1 MQVRERSGVAK
12 VTRVP
17 ETDANGGRD
26 GRQAVPETD
35 DPTTRALLKALARS
49 GQPSRVRGWIH
60 AALWG
65 EEALDAL
72 LKGEHVPEPVIEGHG
87 GDPSH
92 AHVRRAYL
100 TGIRVQGF
108 RGIGRPAELTF
119 PAGPGLTVIVGRNGS
134 GKSSFAEAAEA
145 ALTGRNPRWDAMP
158 TGWRDGW
165 RNLHYDERTEASVD
179 IHIAGDGGP
188 TRISRRWVGESVR
201 SARGEVVHPNGEVSP
216 LRTLDWG
223 ENLVRYR
230 PFLSYDELGRTV
242 TGRAAELY
250 DTLTA
255 LLGLTGLAEAERRLA
270 KVCDG
275 LVRRRDRPSRR
286 LRPLMDALG
295 ASNDPRAAQ
304 AVHVLSSPNMD
315 LEFLRRIAAD
325 DGPSDPAQHVVLRRL
340 RRLAVPERVLIGD
353 VVNELRG
360 AAMELAMAA
369 GSKGDHA
376 HGVIRLLEQAL
387 EHHKRHPTE
396 TTCPTCSTT
405 GVLGPDWVRRANAHL
420 RALRPQAAT
429 ASAAYERAETARD
442 QARFLLS
449 PMPSWLPP
457 ESELGQVWALWE
469 SGADIEDLA
478 ELAEHV
484 ETVGRRLRA
493 AAISARRDAAERLED
508 PTNGWAELAEGL
520 SEWLDDAQGAIEASE
535 TLSVVESALE
545 WLTEYARS
553 VRAERL
559 GPVASQA
566 EQVWF
571 RLRQERHIDLQGM
584 RLIGRGA
591 RRRVEVDVA
600 VDGVEDQT
608 SAPGLLSQGEFQALA
623 LSICL
628 PRTLVNG
635 NPFGFLLLDDPVQAM
650 DTETVEGLA
659 SVLAEVGRHRQLI
672 VFTHDTRL
680 SDALRRLG
688 LPADIRTIN
697 RDAMSNVWLA
707 ENEG

>member
-26 GRQAVPETD
+26 GREAVPGAD
-35 DPTTRALLKALARS
+35 DPTTKALLEALARS
-49 GQPSRVRGWIH
+49 GQPSRVRAWIH

-65 EEALDAL
+65 EDALEALSR
-72 LKGEHVPEPVIEGHG
+72 GEHMPEPLL
-87 GDPSH
+87 DPS
-92 AHVRRAYL
+92 AGPTPGHVRRSYL

-108 RGIGRPAELTF
+108 RGIGRPAEITF
-119 PAGPGLTVIVGRNGS
+119 PPGPGLTVIVGRNGS

-145 ALTGRNPRWDAMP
+145 AMTGRNPRWDAMP

-179 IHIAGDGGP
+179 IHIAGDDGP
-188 TRISRRWVGESVR
+188 TRISRRWTGESVR
-201 SARGEVVHPNGEVSP
+201 SARGEVVRPGGEVSS

-255 LLGLTGLAEAERRLA
+255 LLGLTGMAEAERRLA

-275 LVRRRDRPSRR
+275 LLRRRDRPSRV
-286 LRPLMDALG
+286 LRPLMEVLG
-295 ASNDPRAAQ
+295 ASADPRAAQ
-304 AVHVLSSPNMD
+304 AVQILSSPHMD
-315 LEFLRRIAAD
+315 LDALRRIAAD

-340 RRLAVPERVLIGD
+340 RRMAVPERVLIAD

-376 HGVIRLLEQAL
+376 HGVVRLLEQAL

-405 GVLGPDWVRRANAHL
+405 GALGPDWVRRANAHL

-429 ASAAYERAETARD
+429 ASAAYERAEAARD

-449 PMPSWLPP
+449 PMPTWLPP

-469 SGADIEDLA
+469 SGSDIEDLG
-478 ELAEHV
+478 ELAEHI
-484 ETVGRRLRA
+484 EEVGRRLRA
-493 AAISARRDAAERLED
+493 AAVSARRDAAERLED
-508 PTNGWAELAEGL
+508 PTQGWRDLAERL
-520 SEWLDDAQGAIEASE
+520 SEWLDDAQGAVEASE
-535 TLSVVESALE
+535 KLAVAEAALH
-545 WLTEYARS
+545 WLAEYARS
-553 VRAERL
+553 VRDQRL
-559 GPVASQA
+559 GPVAEQA

-591 RRRVEVDVA
+591 RRRVEVDVS

-628 PRTLVNG
+628 PRTLVEG

-688 LPADIRTIN
+688 LAATIRTIN

-707 ENEG
+707 ENG

>member
-1 MQVRERSGVAK
+1 MQVRKRSGVAK

-17 ETDANGGRD
+17 EAGANGGTD
-26 GRQAVPETD
+26 GREADPGAD
-35 DPTTRALLKALARS
+35 DPTTKGLLEALARS
-49 GQPSRVRGWIH
+49 GVPSRVRSWVN

-65 EEALDAL
+65 EDALEALL
-72 LKGEHVPEPVIEGHG
+72 RGEHIPEAVP
-87 GDPSH
+87 DPPSGPPPGLM
-92 AHVRRAYL
+92 RRAYL

-179 IHIAGDGGP
+179 IHIAGDHGP
-188 TRISRRWVGESVR
+188 TRISRRWTGESVR
-201 SARGEVVHPNGEVSP
+201 SARGEVVHPNGEVSS

-255 LLGLTGLAEAERRLA
+255 LLGITGLAEAERRLA

-275 LVRRRDRPSRR
+275 LARRRDRPSRA
-286 LRPLMDALG
+286 LRPLLDALG
-295 ASNDPRAAQ
+295 ASADPRAAQ
-304 AVHVLSSPNMD
+304 SVRLLSAPDMD
-315 LEFLRRIAAD
+315 LDALRRLAAD
-325 DGPSDPAQHVVLRRL
+325 DGPSDPAQHVVMRRL
-340 RRLAVPERVLIGD
+340 RRLSVPERVIMSD

-369 GSKGDHA
+369 GTKGDHA
-376 HGVIRLLEQAL
+376 HGVVELLEQAL

-396 TTCPTCSTT
+396 TTCPTCATT
-405 GVLGPDWVRRANAHL
+405 GALGADWVRRANAQL
-420 RALRPQAAT
+420 RALRPQAAVT
-429 ASAAYERAETARD
+429 SAAYERADAARD

-449 PMPSWLPP
+449 PMPGWLPP
-457 ESELGQVWALWE
+457 ESELGQVWSLWE
-469 SGADIEDLA
+469 SGSDIEDLA
-478 ELAEHV
+478 ELADHIED
-484 ETVGRRLRA
+484 VGRRLRA
-493 AAISARRDAAERLED
+493 AAVSARRDASERLED
-508 PTNGWAELAEGL
+508 PTDGWADLAERL
-520 SEWLDDAQGAIEASE
+520 CEWLDDAQDAIKASE
-535 TLSVVESALE
+535 DLSYAEAALGR
-545 WLTEYARS
+545 LTEYARG

-559 GPVASQA
+559 GPVAAQA

-591 RRRVEVDVA
+591 RRRVEVDVS

-628 PRTLVNG
+628 PRTLVEG

-688 LPADIRTIN
+688 LAADIRTIN

-707 ENEG
+707 ENGA

>member
-1 MQVRERSGVAK
+1 MAQVARGTEVIDG
-12 VTRVP
+12 
-17 ETDANGGRD
+17 GGRSE
-26 GRQAVPETD
+26 PPHSD
-35 DPTTRALLKALARS
+35 DPTTTKILDALAHAGLSAEVRS
-49 GQPSRVRGWIH
+49 WVN

-65 EEALDAL
+65 DDAL
-72 LKGEHVPEPVIEGHG
+72 AALLEGERLPDVQPGAPAAPPPGR
-87 GDPSH
+87 
-92 AHVRRAYL
+92 VRRAYL

-108 RGIGRPAELTF
+108 RGIGRPAELAF
-119 PAGPGLTVIVGRNGS
+119 PPGPGLTVIVGRNGS

-179 IHIAGDGGP
+179 IHIAGDAGP
-188 TRISRRWVGESVR
+188 TRISRRWTGESVR
-201 SARGEVVHPNGEVSP
+201 SARGEVVHPNGETSA

-242 TGRAAELY
+242 TGRSAELY

-270 KVCDG
+270 KVCDA
-275 LVRRRDRPSRR
+275 LAKRRDRPARESR
-286 LRPLMDALG
+286 LLVDALNG
-295 ASNDPRAAQ
+295 SSDPRAAQ
-304 AVHVLSSPNMD
+304 AVQILTGPTLDV
-315 LEFLRRIAAD
+315 EALRRIAAD
-325 DGPSDPAQHVVLRRL
+325 DGPADPAQHVVLRRL
-340 RRLAVPERVLIGD
+340 RRLSVPERVVMSD

-360 AAMELAMAA
+360 ASMELAMAA
-369 GSKGDHA
+369 GTKGDHA
-376 HGVIRLLEQAL
+376 HGVVRLLEQAL
-387 EHHKRHPTE
+387 EHHKRHPTD
-396 TTCPTCSTT
+396 TTCPTCSAP
-405 GVLGPDWVRRANAHL
+405 GAIGADWVRRANAQLRGL
-420 RALRPQAAT
+420 RAQAAT
-429 ASAAYERAETARD
+429 AAAAYDRADAARD

-449 PMPSWLPP
+449 PTPSWLPP
-457 ESELGQVWALWE
+457 DSELGQVWALWE
-469 SGADIEDLA
+469 SGSDIEDLA
-478 ELAEHV
+478 ELAEHI
-484 ETVGRRLRA
+484 ESVGRKLRSA
-493 AAISARRDAAERLED
+493 ALSARRDAGERLED
-508 PTNGWAELAEGL
+508 PTDGWSELAERL
-520 SEWLDDAQGAIEASE
+520 SGWLDDAQDAIAARDTLAVAEA
-535 TLSVVESALE
+535 ALT
-545 WLTEYARS
+545 WLADQARAL
-553 VRAERL
+553 RAERL
-559 GPVASQA
+559 GPVAAQA

-600 VDGVEDQT
+600 VDGVGDQT

-628 PRTLVNG
+628 PRTLVDG

-659 SVLAEVGRHRQLI
+659 TVLAEVGRHRQLI

-688 LPADIRTIN
+688 LPAAIRTIN
-697 RDAMSNVWLA
+697 RDAMSNVWLSD
-707 ENEG
+707 GDS

>member
-1 MQVRERSGVAK
+1 MAK
-12 VTRVP
+12 VTRGP
-17 ETDANGGRD
+17 EAGTRAGRD
-26 GRQAVPETD
+26 GHEGAPQTD
-35 DPTTRALLKALARS
+35 DPTTKALLDALARS
-49 GQPSRVRGWIH
+49 GLPEGARIWVS

-65 EEALDAL
+65 EEALEAL
-72 LKGEHVPEPVIEGHG
+72 LRGEHIPEILPAG
-87 GDPSH
+87 PSGPPP
-92 AHVRRAYL
+92 ARVRRAYL

-108 RGIGRPAELTF
+108 RGIGRPAELAF
-119 PAGPGLTVIVGRNGS
+119 SPGPGLTVIVGRNGS

-165 RNLHYDERTEASVD
+165 RNLHYDERTEATVD
-179 IHIAGDGGP
+179 IHIAGDSGP
-188 TRISRRWVGESVR
+188 TRISRRWTGESVR
-201 SARGEVVHPNGEVSP
+201 SARGEVVHPGGEVSP

-270 KVCDG
+270 KVCDV
-275 LVRRRDRPSRR
+275 LVRRRDRPSRE
-286 LRPLMDALG
+286 LRALLEALS
-295 ASNDPRAAQ
+295 ASSDPRAVQ
-304 AVHVLSSPNMD
+304 AVNLLSAPTTD
-315 LEFLRRIAAD
+315 LEALRRVAAD
-325 DGPSDPAQHVVLRRL
+325 DGPSDPALHVVLRRL
-340 RRLAVPERVLIGD
+340 RRLAVPERTLIAD

-376 HGVIRLLEQAL
+376 HGVVQLLEQAL

-396 TTCPTCSTT
+396 STCPTCSAP
-405 GVLGPDWVRRANAHL
+405 GALGADWVRRANAQL

-429 ASAAYERAETARD
+429 ASAAYDRAEAARD

-449 PMPSWLPP
+449 PAPSWLPP

-469 SGADIEDLA
+469 SGTTIEDLG
-478 ELAEHV
+478 ELAEHI
-484 ETVGRRLRA
+484 ESVGRKLRA
-493 AAISARRDAAERLED
+493 AAVSARRDASERLED
-508 PTNGWAELAEGL
+508 PTDGWGELADRL
-520 SEWLDDAQGAIEASE
+520 SGWLGDALEAVAASE
-535 TLSVVESALE
+535 TLVAAETALN
-545 WLTEYARS
+545 WLTEHARA

-591 RRRVEVDVA
+591 RRRVEVEVA
-600 VDGVEDQT
+600 VDGVDDQT

-628 PRTLVNG
+628 PRALVEG

-659 SVLAEVGRHRQLI
+659 AVLAEVGRHRQLI

-707 ENEG
+707 EGAS

>member
-1 MQVRERSGVAK
+1 MAK
-12 VTRVP
+12 VTRGP
-17 ETDANGGRD
+17 EADTRAGRD
-26 GRQAVPETD
+26 GHEGAPQAD
-35 DPTTRALLKALARS
+35 DPTTKALLDALARS
-49 GQPSRVRGWIH
+49 GLPEGVRIWVS

-65 EEALDAL
+65 EEALEAL
-72 LKGEHVPEPVIEGHG
+72 LRGEHLPEIL
-87 GDPSH
+87 PSGPPGPPPGR
-92 AHVRRAYL
+92 VRRAYL

-108 RGIGRPAELTF
+108 RGIGRPADLTF
-119 PAGPGLTVIVGRNGS
+119 SPGPGLTVIVGRNGS

-165 RNLHYDERTEASVD
+165 RNLHYDERTEATVD
-179 IHIAGDGGP
+179 IHIAGDSGP
-188 TRISRRWVGESVR
+188 TRISRRWTGESVR
-201 SARGEVVHPNGEVSP
+201 SARGEVVHPGGEVSP

-275 LVRRRDRPSRR
+275 LVRRRDRPSRE
-286 LRPLMDALG
+286 LRTLLDVLS
-295 ASNDPRAAQ
+295 ASGDPRAVQ
-304 AVHVLSSPNMD
+304 AVNLLSAPSMD
-315 LEFLRRIAAD
+315 LEALRRVAAD
-325 DGPSDPAQHVVLRRL
+325 DGPSDPALHVVLRRL
-340 RRLAVPERVLIGD
+340 RRLAVPERTLIAD

-376 HGVIRLLEQAL
+376 HGVVQLLEQAL

-405 GVLGPDWVRRANAHL
+405 GALGADWVRRANAQL

-429 ASAAYERAETARD
+429 ASAAYDRAQAARD

-449 PMPSWLPP
+449 PAPSWLPP

-469 SGADIEDLA
+469 SGTTIEDLG
-478 ELAEHV
+478 ELAEHI
-484 ETVGRRLRA
+484 ESVGRKLRA
-493 AAISARRDAAERLED
+493 AAVSARRDASERLED
-508 PTNGWAELAEGL
+508 PTDGWGELADRL
-520 SEWLDDAQGAIEASE
+520 SGWLDDAQEAVAASE
-535 TLSVVESALE
+535 TLGAAEAALN
-545 WLTEYARS
+545 WLTEHARG

-600 VDGVEDQT
+600 VDGVDDQT

-628 PRTLVNG
+628 PRALVEG

-659 SVLAEVGRHRQLI
+659 AVLAEVGRHRQLI

-707 ENEG
+707 EGTP

>member
-1 MQVRERSGVAK
+1 M
-12 VTRVP
+12 P
-17 ETDANGGRD
+17 EADTNGGRS
-26 GRQAVPETD
+26 GRETSGGGD
-35 DPTTRALLKALARS
+35 DPTTTALLEALARS
-49 GQPSRVRGWIH
+49 GIPARVRAWIN

-65 EEALDAL
+65 EDALEALL
-72 LKGEHVPEPVIEGHG
+72 QGERIPEPVLDESSPRPGRM
-87 GDPSH
+87 
-92 AHVRRAYL
+92 RRSYL
-100 TGIRVQGF
+100 TGIRVEGF

-119 PAGPGLTVIVGRNGS
+119 SPGPGLTVIVGRNGS

-145 ALTGRNPRWDAMP
+145 ALTGRNPRWDSMP

-165 RNLHYDERTEASVD
+165 RNLHYDERTEATVD
-179 IHIAGDGGP
+179 IHIAGDDGP
-188 TRISRRWVGESVR
+188 TRISRRWTGESVR
-201 SARGEVVHPNGEVSP
+201 SARGEVVHPDGRVSP

-223 ENLVRYR
+223 ESLVRYR

-275 LVRRRDRPSRR
+275 LVRRRERPSRA
-286 LRPLMDALG
+286 LEQLMEALS
-295 ASNDPRAAQ
+295 ASSDPRAAQ
-304 AVHVLSSPNMD
+304 AAQILSSPSMD
-315 LEFLRRIAAD
+315 LDALRRIAAD
-325 DGPSDPAQHVVLRRL
+325 DGPSDPALHVVLRRL
-340 RRLAVPERVLIGD
+340 RRLAVPERALIAD

-376 HGVIRLLEQAL
+376 HGVVRLLEQAI

-396 TTCPTCSTT
+396 TTCPTCDSA
-405 GVLGPDWVRRANAHL
+405 GALGPDWVRRANAQL

-429 ASAAYERAETARD
+429 ASAAYERADNARD

-449 PMPSWLPP
+449 PMPGWLPP

-469 SGADIEDLA
+469 SGDDIEDLA
-478 ELAEHV
+478 ELADHIEV
-484 ETVGRRLRA
+484 VGRKLRA
-493 AAISARRDAAERLED
+493 AAVSARRDATERLED
-508 PTNGWAELAEGL
+508 PTDGWGELAERL
-520 SEWLDDAQGAIEASE
+520 TEWLNDAQEAIKAGE
-535 TLSVVESALE
+535 TLADTEAALN
-545 WLTEYARS
+545 WLAEYAHS
-553 VRAERL
+553 VRSERL
-559 GPVASQA
+559 GPVAHQA

-600 VDGVEDQT
+600 VDGVDDQT

-628 PRTLVNG
+628 PRTLVDD

-659 SVLAEVGRHRQLI
+659 SVLADVGRHRQLV

-707 ENEG
+707 DPA